1 MSMSNKMVFALFS
14 LGIVVEV
21 VNIVLTAT
29 VPRYPFPLAALI
41 AVASGW
47 CVGVTIGTWI
57 AEVL

>member
-1 MSMSNKMVFALFS
+1 MIFALFS

-29 VPRYPFPLAALI
+29 VPRYTFPLAALI